1 MHNNPVLLRLRP
13 NHVSSHSAVVQDVE
27 CLLCSLPGGF
37 QRPAANRNPMQV
49 RLRLHAR
56 CMPLL
61 QMLDLAAKS
70 DMLADSCQL
79 MGIPATSLIHCR

>member
-1 MHNNPVLLRLRP
+1 MWNVCFVRCLEAFKDLLP
-13 NHVSSHSAVVQDVE
+13 
-27 CLLCSLPGGF
+27 
-37 QRPAANRNPMQV
+37 NRNPMQV

-61 QMLDLAAKS
+61 QILDLAAKS